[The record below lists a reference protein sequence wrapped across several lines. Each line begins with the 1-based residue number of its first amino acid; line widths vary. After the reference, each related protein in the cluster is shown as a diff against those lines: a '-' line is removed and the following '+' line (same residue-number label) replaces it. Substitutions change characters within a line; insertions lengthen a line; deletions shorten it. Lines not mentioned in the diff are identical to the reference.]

1 MILADYGSCSLQVMG
16 SWFNPWLQNIGAQ
29 YYHQRRIHV
38 EQLCIY
44 NVTLGTDRESRKRHQ
59 YIEFVFSLTLSAPLV
74 GQERVTNPKKRLR
87 GRLPVLIICHF
98 NVSFPRA

>member
-1 MILADYGSCSLQVMG
+1 M
-16 SWFNPWLQNIGAQ
+16 
-29 YYHQRRIHV
+29 

-59 YIEFVFSLTLSAPLV
+59 YIEFVFSLSLSAPLV

-98 NVSFPRA
+98 NVSFPRAKLKETAFKENRASEKANNHAERTTFICKASQDTT